1 VDNQQRA
8 IRQAYPFP
16 FSDTNR
22 VLVVRGAWCW
32 WCVVLGSAWC
42 WWCVVLGSAWCW
54 WCVVLGSAWC
64 WVVRSRR
71 RGPVSDPGRAS
82 LLSCSHIYAQFVIC
96 RVYMIFSFAM
106 QEL

>member
-1 VDNQQRA
+1 VDNQRRA

-22 VLVVRGAWCW
+22 VLGGAWFW
-32 WCVVLGSAWC
+32 WYVVLGGAW
-42 WWCVVLGSAWCW
+42 VVRAADG
-54 WCVVLGSAWC
+54 AWC

-71 RGPVSDPGRAS
+71 RGPDRTRVAR

-106 QEL
+106 QEP